1 MGCVMYFALS
11 NGKHPFGNDFYI
23 AYRNI
28 KANKYTLDYHD
39 GPVAKDLIES
49 MIKFDKSLR

>member
-1 MGCVMYFALS
+1 MYFALS